1 MTERRRFVKELV
13 GMGAA
18 VWAASM
24 GGEGRAA
31 AQAPAS
37 APGASRGPAPSGKAA
52 SSTPPPGKKLG
63 YALVGLGSLSQ
74 NQIAPALA
82 AKTKHCKLTGLVS
95 GHPEKAREWAKKY
108 GVPETGIYDYQNFDQ
123 IKNNP
128 DIDVVYVVL
137 PNSMHAEFTI
147 RAAQAGKH
155 VLCEKP
161 MAISVKECD
170 AMISACRQAGRKLAI
185 AYRLHFEPNNLE
197 LVRMA
202 REKTLG
208 SVKVIEAGAGFPI
221 GDPKQWRLDKAL
233 AGGGSLMDIGIYAL
247 QAARYIS
254 GEEPVSVSA
263 VSTTTDPVKFKP
275 GVDESVLFTLKFPS
289 GIIAS
294 CASSYAT
301 GLNRF
306 RASAE
311 RGWFEVQPAL
321 NYVGIKGRK
330 MDQGKLVD
338 FDFPAIDHF
347 AAEMDDFAD
356 CILNGKETRVPG
368 EEGRR
373 DLRIMTAIYEAAAS
387 GRTVSLAKG

>member
-1 MTERRRFVKELV
+1 MTERRRFVKELLSV
-13 GMGAA
+13 GAA
-18 VWAASM
+18 AWAASI
-24 GGEGRAA
+24 GGERQAA
-31 AQAPAS
+31 AQSGVAS
-37 APGASRGPAPSGKAA
+37 GGAQPR
-52 SSTPPPGKKLG
+52 KKLG
-63 YALVGLGSLSQ
+63 YALVGLGSLSG

-82 AKTKHCKLTGLVS
+82 AKTKNCKLTGLVS
-95 GHPEKAREWAKKY
+95 GDPQKAREWARKY
-108 GVPETGIYDYQNFDQ
+108 GVPEKNIYDYTSFDQ
-123 IKNNP
+123 IRNNP

-137 PNSMHAEFTI
+137 PNAMHAEFTI
-147 RAAQAGKH
+147 RAVQAGKH

-170 AMISACRQAGRKLAI
+170 AMIAACRQAGRKLAI

-197 LVRMA
+197 LVRLA

-289 GIIAS
+289 GVIAS

-306 RASAE
+306 RAGAE

-321 NYVGIKGRK
+321 NYTGIQGR
-330 MDQGKLVD
+330 MMSQGKLQD
-338 FDFPAIDHF
+338 FAFPAVDHF

-356 CILNGKETRVPG
+356 CILAGKDTRVPG

-373 DLRIMTAIYEAAAS
+373 DLRIMAAIYEAAAS
-387 GRTVSLAKG
+387 GRSVSLAKG

>member
-1 MTERRRFVKELV
+1 MTERRRFVKELLSV
-13 GMGAA
+13 GAA
-18 VWAASM
+18 AWAASL
-24 GGEGRAA
+24 GGERQAA
-31 AQAPAS
+31 AQS
-37 APGASRGPAPSGKAA
+37 GPAAGGKQ
-52 SSTPPPGKKLG
+52 PGKQLG
-63 YALVGLGSLSQ
+63 YALVGLGSLSG

-95 GHPEKAREWAKKY
+95 GHPEKAKEWAKKY
-108 GVPETGIYDYQNFDQ
+108 GVPEKNIYDYQNFDQ

-137 PNSMHAEFTI
+137 PNAMHAEFTI
-147 RAAQAGKH
+147 RAAKAGKH

-170 AMISACRQAGRKLAI
+170 AMIAACRQAGRKLAI

-197 LVRMA
+197 LVRLA

-289 GIIAS
+289 GVVAS

-306 RASAE
+306 RAGAE

-321 NYVGIKGRK
+321 NYTGIKGR
-330 MDQGKLVD
+330 MMEQGNLKD
-338 FDFPAIDHF
+338 FDLPVVDHF

-387 GRTVSLAKG
+387 GRSVSLAKG

>member
-1 MTERRRFVKELV
+1 MSERRRFMKELL
-13 GMGAA
+13 GWGAA
-18 VWAASM
+18 
-24 GGEGRAA
+24 
-31 AQAPAS
+31 AS
-37 APGASRGPAPSGKAA
+37 ALSLMGSAQTAGAQTPSAGG
-52 SSTPPPGKKLG
+52 GKKLG
-63 YALVGLGSLSQ
+63 FALVGLGSLSEH
-74 NQIAPALA
+74 QIAPALFE
-82 AKTKHCKLTGLVS
+82 KTKLCKLTGLVS
-95 GHPEKAREWAKKY
+95 GHPDKAKEWARKY
-108 GVPETGIYDYQNFDQ
+108 GVPEKNIYNYQNFDQ

-147 RAAQAGKH
+147 RAAKAMKH

-161 MAISVKECD
+161 MAVSVKECD
-170 AMISACRQAGRKLAI
+170 DMIAACKAAGRKLAI

-197 LVRMA
+197 LARMA

-208 SVKVIEAGAGFPI
+208 SVKIIEAAAGFRI

-254 GEEPVSVSA
+254 GEEPVAVSA
-263 VSTTTDPVKFKP
+263 QISITDPVKFKS

-289 GIIAS
+289 GILAN

-301 GLNRF
+301 GLGRF
-306 RASAE
+306 RANAE
-311 RGWFEVQPAL
+311 RGWFEVAPAL
-321 NYVGIKGRK
+321 NYVGIKGRSNE
-330 MDQGKLVD
+330 QGVTKE

-347 AAEMDDFAD
+347 AAEMDDFSD
-356 CILNGKETRVPG
+356 CILNDKQTRIPG

-373 DLRIMTAIYEAAAS
+373 DQRIMAKIYEAAAS
-387 GRTVSLAKG
+387 GKTLKL

>member
-1 MTERRRFVKELV
+1 
-13 GMGAA
+13 MGAA
-18 VWAASM
+18 AWAASL
-24 GGEGRAA
+24 GGERT
-31 AQAPAS
+31 AQAQSAPAPAS
-37 APGASRGPAPSGKAA
+37 TSADKPR
-52 SSTPPPGKKLG
+52 KKLG

-82 AKTKHCKLTGLVS
+82 EKTKHCKLTGLVS
-95 GHPEKAREWAKKY
+95 GHPDKAKEWAKKY
-108 GVPETGIYDYQNFDQ
+108 GVPEKNIYDYQNFDQ

-147 RAAQAGKH
+147 RAAKAGKH

-170 AMISACRQAGRKLAI
+170 AMIAACRQAGRKLAI
-185 AYRLHFEPNNLE
+185 AYRLHFEPNNRE
-197 LVRMA
+197 LVRLA

-208 SVKVIEAGAGFPI
+208 SVKVIEAAAGFPI

-254 GEEPVSVSA
+254 GEEPISVNA

-275 GVDESVLFTLKFPS
+275 GVDESVSFTLKFPS
-289 GIIAS
+289 GVIAT

-306 RASAE
+306 RAGAE

-321 NYVGIKGRK
+321 NYTGIKGR
-330 MDQGKLVD
+330 MSSQGTMQD
-338 FDFPAIDHF
+338 FNFPAIDHF

-356 CILNGKETRVPG
+356 CILRDVQTRVPG

-387 GRTVSLAKG
+387 GRSVSLAKA